1 MAKVTERV
9 AAAPL
14 VDGTE
19 TELHT
24 HAGFVLAD
32 GLIIITVGP
41 TAPESPAVGELWVD
55 TS

>member
-1 MAKVTERV
+1 MAKATEKV

-14 VDGTE
+14 VDGEE
-19 TELHT
+19 TDLHT

-32 GLIIITVGP
+32 GLTTITVSS
-41 TAPESPAVGELWVD
+41 TAPPNPAVGDLWVD

>member
-1 MAKVTERV
+1 MVKASEQV

-14 VDGTE
+14 VDGGE
-19 TELHT
+19 TDLHS

-32 GLIIITVGP
+32 GLTTITVGP
-41 TAPESPAVGELWVD
+41 TAPESPAVGDLWID